1 MARPRVS
8 KRSAPGPTTRKENLS
23 SLSTEVLRLRLQAL
37 KLPITGSRAQ
47 LINSLKKAA
56 TPPSSRPAKEKRVS
70 KRSRVR
76 LPARMNRAKA
86 TEKGAPADS
95 LVDGDDSDLDTSDQG
110 DEDPMSVDL
119 PAHTVEDLLSAP
131 EPVPISPS
139 PFTSDQLRAI
149 PDTVQSSISQA
160 LHGGQSQSGTSVSQ
174 VLPRSQLRPSGTA
187 SPMGLHRPLEKNL
200 EDKILRGEY
209 VDFTLLLPDS
219 IAHPQSSEVQLQV
232 EDSAPGSLVAPVTM
246 VRKRKPVIDSFHK

>member
-56 TPPSSRPAKEKRVS
+56 TPPSRPAKEKRVS

-76 LPARMNRAKA
+76 LPARMNRAEA

-139 PFTSDQLRAI
+139 LFTSDQLRAI
-149 PDTVQSSISQA
+149 QDTVQSSISQA
-160 LHGGQSQSGTSVSQ
+160 LHGGQSYPGTSVSQ
-174 VLPRSQLRPSGTA
+174 VLPHSQLCTSGTA

-219 IAHPQSSEVQLQV
+219 IAHPSPPRFSYGWRTRPQAPLLPQSPWCVS
-232 EDSAPGSLVAPVTM
+232 GSQ
-246 VRKRKPVIDSFHK
+246 